1 MFNLCGKKIKEFREI
16 LRFSEKVWLERKA
29 TYHLCSDIVDIPHL
43 YDYMSIRD
51 ISSFSGEE
59 EGAIGNYI
67 SSHFITPLSSLYS
80 LAGIGG
86 GGGTQGNSIRNSAF
100 VGNLKISYFS
110 FLRR

>member
-1 MFNLCGKKIKEFREI
+1 M
-16 LRFSEKVWLERKA
+16 
-29 TYHLCSDIVDIPHL
+29 CSDIVDIPYL